1 MPLQFPAR
9 RGSAEWFRMAEQTAE
24 QHHVD
29 IQRLWQVVPQVPDP
43 HAGVPY
49 LGPISPTLFGT
60 PQPASSVSSSSS
72 GP

>member
-1 MPLQFPAR
+1 MPLKFPPPGTA
-9 RGSAEWFRMAEQTAE
+9 AWFRHAEQFAG

-43 HAGVPY
+43 QAGIPFM
-49 LGPISPTLFGT
+49 GPLSPTRVAN
-60 PQPASSVSSSSS
+60 PVPSSYPSSSSS

>member
-1 MPLQFPAR
+1 MPLRFPEIF
-9 RGSAEWFRMAEQTAE
+9 GSPEWFRQAEQFAE

-43 HAGVPY
+43 HVGVPFV
-49 LGPISPTLFGT
+49 GPLSPTRFFT
-60 PQPASSVSSSSS
+60 PVPVSSVSSSSS

>member
-1 MPLQFPAR
+1 MPLQFPAN
-9 RGSAEWFRMAEQTAE
+9 RGSFEWFRQAEQLAE

-43 HAGVPY
+43 HTGVAFI
-49 LGPISPTLFGT
+49 GPISPTRFFT
-60 PQPASSVSSSSS
+60 PSSVASSSSS